1 MCAKAI
7 IKQKSIR
14 KLPQRNL
21 LSSFSL
27 VVACA
32 MISILL
38 CVIEALAA
46 ETSLQKVRVGYVS
59 PSTDNVLVPLAQ
71 KQGFFRKRGIESE
84 IIALRGGVQMAQA
97 LLSDSL
103 QFAQM
108 AGSVLVRSVQSGAD
122 LVMIASYVDRISY
135 FLVARPEIHT
145 IKDLSGKRIAT
156 ASIGGSVDMV
166 LRFSLKVSGIDP
178 KNAILLPSGPPMT
191 RIAAIASNQMDAT
204 IVPPENLDAA
214 EKAGL
219 KMVKDLSE
227 LDAYVQH
234 TGLVVRRSFLKEN
247 RQLTKA
253 FLAGI
258 VEAIEFYRRNDRAT
272 IDVLSKFTGIAD
284 QRSVRDSYEFH
295 KRLFSLP
302 PYPSAEGFKT
312 VLAEIGAAKNVT
324 PDTFFDRS
332 LLQELSGN

>member
-1 MCAKAI
+1 MSAL
-7 IKQKSIR
+7 R
-14 KLPQRNL
+14 RTTY
-21 LSSFSL
+21 SS
-27 VVACA
+27 
-32 MISILL
+32 
-38 CVIEALAA
+38 
-46 ETSLQKVRVGYVS
+46 
-59 PSTDNVLVPLAQ
+59 PLAQ
-71 KQGFFRKRGIESE
+71 KQGFFRKRGIETE

-178 KNAILLPSGPPMT
+178 KNTILLPSGPPMT

-219 KMVKDLSE
+219 KTVKDLSE
-227 LDAYVQH
+227 LDAYVQQQ
-234 TGLVVRRSFLKEN
+234 VWS
-247 RQLTKA
+247 
-253 FLAGI
+253 
-258 VEAIEFYRRNDRAT
+258 
-272 IDVLSKFTGIAD
+272 
-284 QRSVRDSYEFH
+284 
-295 KRLFSLP
+295 
-302 PYPSAEGFKT
+302 
-312 VLAEIGAAKNVT
+312 
-324 PDTFFDRS
+324 
-332 LLQELSGN
+332 